1 MIHLAALWVLVHV
14 VGRAPARV
22 LFALAAL
29 GGTAAWHLSPRL
41 QRVTR
46 DHMRH
51 VLGVDADPRDVDA
64 AARACVRSAAYYY
77 VDFARY
83 PHLSPEAVLAQV
95 ESSEGMDVLIEAAR
109 RGEGV
114 VLVAAHVGA
123 PEMIGQAFV
132 PVGLDMALI
141 VEPLQPPAL
150 HRFVDGLRARHG
162 MTFLGAD
169 LAGLRAAR
177 AHLARGGVLGALVDR
192 DVLGTGAPYVF
203 FGEAAAMPTGAI
215 DLARRTGATVVAA
228 RVLRGSHPG
237 RYRITVEALPL
248 PPATGDA
255 AADLDAAMRTEI
267 AWLERTIA
275 SAPGQWFALQP
286 VWAGLAGDRPRG
298 RRRSPARRDVEG

>member
-1 MIHLAALWVLVHV
+1 MAHLVALWLLVHV
-14 VGRAPARV
+14 VGRVLARV
-22 LFALAAL
+22 LFPLAAL
-29 GGTAAWHLSPRL
+29 AGTAAWHLSPRL

-83 PHLSPEAVLAQV
+83 PHLSPEAALAQV
-95 ESSEGMDVLIEAAR
+95 ESSEGLDALFEAVQR
-109 RGEGV
+109 REGGGGV
-114 VLVAAHVGA
+114 VLIAAHVGA
-123 PEMIGQAFV
+123 PEMIAQAFALA
-132 PVGLDMALI
+132 GLDLAFI
-141 VEPLQPPAL
+141 AEPLRPAAL
-150 HRFVDGLRARHG
+150 RRFVDGLRARHG

-203 FGEAAAMPTGAI
+203 FGEPTAMPTGAME
-215 DLARRTGATVVAA
+215 LARRTGATVVAA
-228 RVLRGSHPG
+228 RVLRGSRPD

-255 AADLDAAMRTEI
+255 AADLDAAMRAEI
-267 AWLERTIA
+267 GWLERTIA
-275 SAPGQWFALQP
+275 DAPGQWFALQP
-286 VWAGLAGDRPRG
+286 VWAGLAGDRRPRRG
-298 RRRSPARRDVEG
+298 GSRAG